1 MSRGKR
7 PKPLRPILAASLI
20 AEVLIYIC
28 GDRVLAESFSLQD
41 LGQLEKQPTVFAPSI
56 LTQLPNP
63 NTPVPP
69 TPPEQPNPTPQPSP
83 ETPLDIPP
91 TTPPGG
97 ETPGIPG
104 NITVTRFEFE
114 GNTAF
119 SQEELAKVTAQFLNR
134 PISFAELLQAEA
146 AVSKLYTDAGY
157 INSGA
162 VIPADQT
169 LSQKNAVVRIQII
182 EGGIEDI
189 EITGTK
195 KLNPDYIRSRIALGT
210 ERPLNREQLLE
221 ALQVLQLD
229 PLIENLSAEL
239 STGSRPEL
247 SLLTVRV
254 TEAES
259 FDLEIFADNSRVP
272 SVGSFRRGMRL
283 SELNLTGLGDRLQ
296 MEYTNTD
303 GSNALNLGY
312 TVPFNPR
319 NGTVSL
325 AVGVSDTEVIEYPFE
340 PVDITGDSFNLQ
352 LDLRQPVL
360 LTPTQELALGVTLSR
375 QESQTEIG
383 GEPNFLSAGADA
395 NGETTISAMRFFQEY
410 VERSPQD
417 VFALRSQF
425 SLGIG
430 DVLDSTVNDE
440 PPDSRF
446 FSWRGQGQYVRL
458 LAPETLF
465 VLRSDLQFAT
475 RALVPLEQFG
485 VGGAQTVRGYR
496 QDLLLTDNGF
506 LASAEVRLPVLRVE
520 EIEGVLQIVPFVD
533 FGIGWNSS
541 GNEDPDPNALVGV
554 GLGLQ
559 WQMGDDLTA
568 RFDWGIPLTD
578 VDSSERTWQ
587 ENGLYFSVNY
597 NFF

>member
-1 MSRGKR
+1 MR
-7 PKPLRPILAASLI
+7 PNFLLPILAVSLT
-20 AEVLIYIC
+20 AELLTDVVC
-28 GDRVLAESFSLQD
+28 SDRVLAESFPLED
-41 LGQLEKQPTVFAPSI
+41 LRELDKQPTVFAPSI

-63 NTPVPP
+63 NTPLPP

-83 ETPLDIPP
+83 ETPIDIPP
-91 TTPPGG
+91 STPPSG

-104 NITVTRFEFE
+104 NITVTRFEFA

-119 SQEELAKVTAQFLNR
+119 SQEELAKATAQFLNR
-134 PISFAELLQAEA
+134 PISFAELLQVETT
-146 AVSKLYTDAGY
+146 VTKLYTDAGY

-162 VIPADQT
+162 LIPADQT
-169 LSQKNAVVRIQII
+169 LSPKGAVVKVQII

-283 SELNLTGLGDRLQ
+283 SEANLTGLGDRLL

-303 GSNALNLGY
+303 GSNALNFGY

-319 NGTVSL
+319 NGTISL

-340 PVDITGDSFNLQ
+340 PVDITGDSFNVQ
-352 LDLRQPVL
+352 LDFRQPVL
-360 LTPTQELALGVTLSR
+360 LTPTQELALGLTLSR

-395 NGETTISAMRFFQEY
+395 NGETTISAVRFFQEY

-465 VLRSDLQFAT
+465 VFRSDLQFAT